1 MDGKPTAT
9 TTPIDETQVFYR
21 ELERNHLVALWNVTA
36 NLLPKEPRG
45 RAVPHLW
52 RWDTLLPLV
61 RRAGELAPLS
71 RGAERRGLG
80 VINPRLPSRYGATPT
95 PWAGFQSLLPRQGA
109 PAPPRPPAASPFLI
123 PGDGAVS
130 TLDS

>member
-1 MDGKPTAT
+1 MVGTPTAST
-9 TTPIDETQVFYR
+9 TQTDETQVFYR

-80 VINPRLPSRYGATPT
+80 VFNPPLPP
-95 PWAGFQSLLPRQGA
+95 
-109 PAPPRPPAASPFLI
+109 PPAAPPTLRARFPDPPPPPGAPPPPPSP
-123 PGDGAVS
+123 
-130 TLDS
+130 

>member
-1 MDGKPTAT
+1 VT
-9 TTPIDETQVFYR
+9 TTPGAETEAFYR

-45 RAVPHLW
+45 RAIPYLW

-71 RGAERRGLG
+71 RGAERRVLG
-80 VINPRLPSRYGATPT
+80 FINPGLPTRYGASSTCSRARSRRPT
-95 PWAGFQSLLPRQGA
+95 GILRPRSGSSSRA
-109 PAPPRPPAASPFLI
+109 TGRSRRWTATSA
-123 PGDGAVS
+123 
-130 TLDS
+130 

>member
-1 MDGKPTAT
+1 MVGTPTAST
-9 TTPIDETQVFYR
+9 TQTDETQVFYR

-71 RGAERRGLG
+71 RGAERRVLG
-80 VINPRLPSRYGATPT
+80 VINPRLPSRYGATHT
-95 PWAGFQSLLPRQGA
+95 PLAGLQYPLPPQGA
-109 PAPPRPPAASPFLI
+109 PAHPHPPAPIRVII
-123 PGDGAVS
+123 PGDAAV
-130 TLDS
+130 